1 MHRLR
6 ARAAAPAYTGAF
18 HCTYKEMGM
27 SDGAFDFDLFIIGGG
42 SGGVRAARMAAAR
55 GARVALAECARMGG
69 TCVNV
74 GCIPKKLYSYAAHFG
89 EGFADARG
97 YGWRLPAAPTLDWGA
112 LKAARA
118 REISRLNG
126 VYEGLM
132 TGVARLNGR
141 ASLLDAHT
149 VQVTAPD
156 GCTTRASAQRI
167 LIATGGVPFVPDFE
181 GRELAIT
188 SNEIFDL
195 PTFPRRLLV
204 AGGGYIGCE
213 MASIFNGLGAK
224 VTLAYRGEQ
233 ILRGFDD
240 EIRAHIAAQMQ
251 GHGVTIRLHSDIVKI
266 TRAESGLRVQLSD
279 GETVE
284 ADAVLSATGRRPNLD
299 GLGLEKLGVK
309 LNKSGAI
316 EVNEQFES
324 SVPGIYAIGD
334 VVGRKALTPV
344 ALAEAMTLVD
354 ELFGAPEGKAP
365 RAMSYENIPSA
376 VFTHPPIGTVG
387 LTEEQARAGGRA
399 IRVYRS
405 EFRPLLHTLSGSGER
420 TLVKLIVDDAS
431 DRVLGLHMAGADA
444 AEITQGFAV
453 AMKAGA
459 TKAQF
464 DATIGI
470 HPSSAEEFVTMREVA
485 RR

>member
-1 MHRLR
+1 
-6 ARAAAPAYTGAF
+6 
-18 HCTYKEMGM
+18 M
-27 SDGAFDFDLFIIGGG
+27 SGTSFDFELFIIGGG

-97 YGWRLPAAPTLDWGA
+97 YGWRLPAAPTLDWEA

-118 REISRLNG
+118 GEISRLNG

-132 TGVARLNGR
+132 AGVACFNGR
-141 ASLLDAHT
+141 ALLLDAHT
-149 VQVTAPD
+149 VEITAAD
-156 GCTTRASAQRI
+156 GSITRTSAERI
-167 LIATGGVPFVPDFE
+167 LIATGGTPFVPDFE

-213 MASIFNGLGAK
+213 MASIFNGLGAQ

-251 GHGVTIRLHSDIVKI
+251 GHGVTIRLHSDITHI
-266 TRAESGLRVQLSD
+266 TRTNGGLLVQLSD
-279 GETVE
+279 GKSLE
-284 ADAVLSATGRRPNLD
+284 ADAVLSATGRRPNID
-299 GLGLEKLGVK
+299 GLGLEQLGVK
-309 LNKSGAI
+309 LSKSGAI
-316 EVNEQFES
+316 DVDEHFQS
-324 SVPGIYAIGD
+324 SVPSIYAIGD

-365 RAMSYENIPSA
+365 RVMDYDNIPSA

-387 LTEEQARAGGRA
+387 LTEAQARAGGRA
-399 IRVYRS
+399 IRVYVS
-405 EFRPLLHTLSGSGER
+405 EFRPLLHTLTGSGER
-420 TLVKLIVDDAS
+420 SLMKLIVDDAS
-431 DRVLGLHMAGADA
+431 DRVIGLHMAGADA

-453 AMKAGA
+453 AMQAGA

-470 HPSSAEEFVTMREVA
+470 HPSSAEEFVTMRDIA

>member
-1 MHRLR
+1 MSS
-6 ARAAAPAYTGAF
+6 AAL
-18 HCTYKEMGM
+18 
-27 SDGAFDFDLFIIGGG
+27 DFDLFIIGGG
-42 SGGVRAARMAAAR
+42 SGGVRAARMAVAR

-97 YGWRLPAAPTLDWGA
+97 YGWRLADAPTLDWEA

-118 REISRLNG
+118 KEISRLNG
-126 VYEGLM
+126 IYEGLM
-132 TGVARLNGR
+132 AGVTRFGGRARLV
-141 ASLLDAHT
+141 DAHT
-149 VQVTAPD
+149 VEVTAPD
-156 GCTTRASAQRI
+156 GSTTRASAARI
-167 LIATGGVPFVPDFE
+167 LIATGGTPFVPDFE

-188 SNEIFDL
+188 SNDIFDL
-195 PTFPRRLLV
+195 PAFPRRLLV

-213 MASIFNGLGAK
+213 MASIFNGLGAQ

-240 EIRAHIAAQMQ
+240 DLRAHIAAQMQ
-251 GHGVTIRLHSDIVKI
+251 AHGVSIRLHSDIARI
-266 TRAESGLRVQLSD
+266 ARTEGGLRVHLTD
-279 GETVE
+279 GDAVDV
-284 ADAVLSATGRRPNLD
+284 DAVLSATGRRPNIA
-299 GLGLEKLGVK
+299 GLGLEALGVK

-316 EVNEQFES
+316 EVDEHFQS

-354 ELFGAPEGKAP
+354 DLFGAPEGKAP
-365 RAMSYENIPSA
+365 RVMDYENIPSA

-387 LTEEQARAGGRA
+387 LTEAQARAGGRA
-399 IRVYRS
+399 IRVYQS
-405 EFRPLLHTLSGSGER
+405 AFRPLLHTLTGSSER
-420 TLVKLIVDDAS
+420 TLMKLIVDDAS
-431 DRVLGLHMAGADA
+431 DRVIGLHIAGADA

>member
-1 MHRLR
+1 
-6 ARAAAPAYTGAF
+6 
-18 HCTYKEMGM
+18 MG
-27 SDGAFDFDLFIIGGG
+27 SAAFDFELFIIGGG
-42 SGGVRAARMAAAR
+42 SGGVRAARMAVAR

-97 YGWRLPAAPTLDWGA
+97 YGWRLPAAPVLDWDA

-118 REISRLNG
+118 KEISRLNG
-126 VYEGLM
+126 IYEGLLA
-132 TGVARLNGR
+132 GVTRFAGR
-141 ASLLDAHT
+141 ARLLDAHA
-149 VQVTAPD
+149 VEIAQAD
-156 GCTTRASAQRI
+156 GSTTRASAERI
-167 LIATGGVPFVPDFE
+167 LIATGGTPFVPDFD

-195 PTFPRRLLV
+195 PAFPRRLLV

-213 MASIFNGLGAK
+213 MASIFNGLGAQ

-240 EIRAHIAAQMQ
+240 DLRAHIAAQMQ
-251 GHGVTIRLHSDIVKI
+251 GHGVSIRLHSDIARI
-266 TRAESGLRVQLSD
+266 ERIADGLRVHLTD
-279 GETVE
+279 GDAMDV
-284 ADAVLSATGRRPNLD
+284 DAVLSATGRRPNID
-299 GLGLEKLGVK
+299 GLGLEQLGVK
-309 LNKSGAI
+309 LSKTGAI
-316 EVNEQFES
+316 DVDEHFQS
-324 SVPGIYAIGD
+324 SVPSIYAIGD

-354 ELFGAPEGKAP
+354 ELFGAPEGKTP
-365 RAMSYENIPSA
+365 RRMDYENIPSA

-387 LTEEQARAGGRA
+387 LTEAQARAGGRT
-399 IRVYRS
+399 IRVYCS
-405 EFRPLLHTLSGSGER
+405 EFRPLLHTLTGSGER
-420 TLVKLIVDDAS
+420 TLMKLIVDDAT
-431 DRVLGLHMAGADA
+431 DRVIGLHMAGADA
-444 AEITQGFAV
+444 AEIAQGFAV
-453 AMKAGA
+453 AIKAGT

-470 HPSSAEEFVTMREVA
+470 HPSSAEEFVTMRDIA

>member
-1 MHRLR
+1 MSS
-6 ARAAAPAYTGAF
+6 GA
-18 HCTYKEMGM
+18 
-27 SDGAFDFDLFIIGGG
+27 AFDFDLFIIGGG

-97 YGWRLPAAPTLDWGA
+97 YGWQVPQAPTLDWGA

-118 REISRLNG
+118 KEISRLNG
-126 VYEGLM
+126 VYEGLLA
-132 TGVARLNGR
+132 GVTRFTGR
-141 ASLLDAHT
+141 ARLLDAHT
-149 VQVTAPD
+149 VEIAQADGSTAQ
-156 GCTTRASAQRI
+156 ASARRI
-167 LIATGGVPFVPDFE
+167 LIATGGTPFVPDFA

-195 PTFPRRLLV
+195 PAFPRRLLV

-213 MASIFNGLGAK
+213 MASIFNGLGAH

-240 EIRAHIAAQMQ
+240 DLRAHIAAQMQ
-251 GHGVTIRLHSDIVKI
+251 AHGVTIRLHSDIAGI
-266 TRAESGLRVQLSD
+266 TRTESGLRVQLTD
-279 GETVE
+279 GSAVE

-299 GLGLEKLGVK
+299 GLGLEALGVK
-309 LNKSGAI
+309 LTKGGAI
-316 EVNEQFES
+316 EVNEHFES

-354 ELFGAPEGKAP
+354 ALFGAPEGKAP
-365 RAMSYENIPSA
+365 RVMDYDGIPSA

-387 LTEEQARAGGRA
+387 LTEAQARAGGRA
-399 IRVYRS
+399 IRVYIS
-405 EFRPLLHTLSGSGER
+405 EFRPLLHTLTGSGER
-420 TLVKLIVDDAS
+420 TLAKLIVDDAT
-431 DRVLGLHMAGADA
+431 DRVIGLHMAGPDA

-459 TKAQF
+459 TKVHF

-470 HPSSAEEFVTMREVA
+470 HPSSAEEFVTMREVT

>member
-1 MHRLR
+1 MNGS
-6 ARAAAPAYTGAF
+6 TV
-18 HCTYKEMGM
+18 
-27 SDGAFDFDLFIIGGG
+27 FDYELFIIGGG

-74 GCIPKKLYSYAAHFG
+74 GCIPKKIYSYAAHYAESFQ
-89 EGFADARG
+89 DARG
-97 YGWRLPAAPTLDWGA
+97 YGWRLPQAPALDWEA
-112 LKAARA
+112 LKTARA
-118 REISRLNG
+118 KEISRLNG
-126 VYEGLM
+126 IYENLLA
-132 TGVARLNGR
+132 GVARFAGR
-141 ASLLDAHT
+141 ARLLDAHT
-149 VQVTAPD
+149 VEIAAPD
-156 GCTTRASAQRI
+156 GSTTQARAQRI
-167 LIATGGVPFVPDFE
+167 LIATGGTPFVPDFE

-188 SNEIFDL
+188 SNDIFDL

-213 MASIFNGLGAK
+213 MASIFNGLGAQ

-240 EIRAHIAAQMQ
+240 EIRAHIAAQLQ
-251 GHGVTIRLHSDIVKI
+251 AHGVSIRLHSDIVKI
-266 TRAESGLRVQLSD
+266 MQKENVLQVQLSD

-299 GLGLEKLGVK
+299 GLGLEQLGVK
-309 LNKSGAI
+309 LTKGGAI
-316 EVNEQFES
+316 EVDEHFES
-324 SVPGIYAIGD
+324 SVSGIYAIGD

-354 ELFGAPEGKAP
+354 ALFGAAEGKTP
-365 RAMSYENIPSA
+365 RHMDYDNIPSA

-387 LTEEQARAGGRA
+387 LTEEQARKGGRA

-405 EFRPLLHTLSGSGER
+405 EFRPLVHTISGSSER
-420 TLVKLIVDDAS
+420 TLMKLIVDDAT
-431 DRVLGLHMAGADA
+431 DRVIGLHMAGPDA

-470 HPSSAEEFVTMREVA
+470 HPSSAEEFVTMRDVA